1 MYKFDH
7 ARSYNKKISISD
19 TITLFKKN
27 STLYWL
33 LVPACATINSI
44 DARLRACGFDRLKV
58 RL

>member
-19 TITLFKKN
+19 TITLKKK
-27 STLYWL
+27 LYHV
-33 LVPACATINSI
+33 LVTRACATINSI

>member
-19 TITLFKKN
+19 TITLKKK
-27 STLYWL
+27 LY
-33 LVPACATINSI
+33 LVLVTRACATINSI